1 MTIRE
6 KLTRQKRF
14 ADILSVAGVGGAIL
28 FFYLANSV
36 NRWLVFVGILCVL
49 AAISST
55 LYRHYAIRC
64 PQCHAR
70 LTGVITSPTNPF
82 AAPHEVVCCPFCEV
96 RFDAEI
102 EATPSV

>member
-14 ADILSVAGVGGAIL
+14 ADVLFVAGVGGAIL
-28 FFYLANSV
+28 FFYLANSL
-36 NRWLVFVGILCVL
+36 NRWLVFVGILCAL
-49 AAISST
+49 AAFSST
-55 LYRHYAIRC
+55 LYRHFAIRC
-64 PQCHAR
+64 PRCHSHLA
-70 LTGVITSPTNPF
+70 GVITSPTTPL
-82 AAPHEVVCCPFCEV
+82 AAPAKIICCPFCEV